1 MVTDVAVIGGGIIGC
16 SAAAMLADLGVRVML
31 FEATAIGAGA
41 SGRNLGVLQHPFD
54 PLLAGLYHD
63 SLDRYRGLAADHPDF
78 VLPATPAGL
87 LLLEADAGAARAQ
100 AERLRGTV
108 PELEPAFLDADAV
121 ASAEP
126 SLAPGFAACRLE
138 TGYPIPPASATA
150 AWASRA
156 ERLGT
161 ELRIGVAA
169 TPVIEGGVT
178 RGVRLD
184 NGERFAADAVL
195 LAAGPWTPDIAGGD
209 GTWQPIVRTWGV
221 TVQVQLG
228 DAAPRHVVEQDE
240 VDAVNRPA
248 RAAERAA
255 AADSDVEP
263 ESLFSI
269 ASAGGIST
277 LGSTFLPAEPDPA
290 PLVDLLVRRGAAY
303 LPALAGAPVVE
314 VRRCARPQSVD
325 GRPFIGRPPWADGLV
340 VCAGHGP
347 WGISTGP
354 GSAVRA
360 VDALLTGTDAAI
372 PGALL
377 ATRAIA

>member
-1 MVTDVAVIGGGIIGC
+1 MGIDVAVIGGGIIGC
-16 SAAAMLADLGVRVML
+16 SAAALLAERGTRVTL

-54 PLLAGLYHD
+54 PVLAGLYHD
-63 SLDRYRGLAADHPDF
+63 SLDRYRGLAADDAEF
-78 VLPATPAGL
+78 TVPAAPSGI
-87 LLLEADAGAARAQ
+87 LLLETDAAGARAQ
-100 AERLRGTV
+100 ADRLGAAH
-108 PELEPAFLDADAV
+108 PELDATFLDADAV
-121 ASAEP
+121 AAAEP
-126 SLAPGFAACRLE
+126 SLAPGFSACRLE
-138 TGYPIPPASATA
+138 TGRPIPPASATA
-150 AWASRA
+150 AWARRA
-156 ERLGT
+156 ERLGAKV
-161 ELRIGVAA
+161 RIGRAA
-169 TPVIEGGVT
+169 TPVVEGGAV

-184 NGERFAADAVL
+184 GGELVPADVVL
-195 LAAGPWTPDIAGGD
+195 LAAGPWTPELAGGD

-221 TVQVQLG
+221 TVQVALG
-228 DAAPRHVVEQDE
+228 DAAPRHIVEQDE

-255 AADSDVEP
+255 AAGEEVEP

-290 PLVDLLVRRGAAY
+290 PLAALLVRRGTAY

-314 VRRCARPQSVD
+314 VRRCARPQSLD
-325 GRPFIGRPPWADGLV
+325 GRPFIGRLPWAEGLL

-354 GSAVRA
+354 SSAALAAEAILGGS
-360 VDALLTGTDAAI
+360 DAAI
-372 PGALL
+372 PEALL
-377 ATRAIA
+377 ATRDLA